1 MFINKLNIVI
11 IFYFSLVGL
20 IYPQSIKEKTYDII
34 HSELG
39 NDVEIISSKFN
50 IPSNIKS
57 KVEKVVRQHFYS
69 DAVYVF
75 NILKADSVLYIGIL
89 DNVYGKS
96 MPITFLVL
104 FNTDGN
110 ILSTNVVKYRE
121 AYGSG
126 VKIKSWNNQFKDKNS
141 KSNYKIGEDI
151 DSISGATIS
160 VRSLTKGIR
169 KLTLL
174 YEKIKSKL

>member
-1 MFINKLNIVI
+1 MYFNKLNITI
-11 IFYFSLVGL
+11 LLYFSLGIL
-20 IYPQSIKEKTYDII
+20 IYPQSIKKKTYDII

-39 NDVEIISSKFN
+39 NDVKIISSKFI

-57 KVEKVVRQHFYS
+57 RVEKKVRQRFYS
-69 DAVYVF
+69 DVVYIF
-75 NILKADSVLYIGIL
+75 KISKTDSASSIGIL

-104 FNTDGN
+104 FNKEGN
-110 ILSTNVVKYRE
+110 ISSTNVIKYRE
-121 AYGSG
+121 PYGGG
-126 VKIKSWNNQFKDKNS
+126 VKIKSWNNQFKGKNS
-141 KSNYKIGEDI
+141 KSNYKIGEGI

-174 YEKIKSKL
+174 YREIKSKL